1 MASADRTFL
10 KVFEADSMR
19 HGGAAESADPV
30 PPVPQVILAAEIL
43 RESAAGNRDIQGL
56 LPEPSMAPEQRK
68 DERQDNTQKNRRD
81 YGEVKDRVL
90 AAVDKITRQPAQP
103 G

>member
-1 MASADRTFL
+1 MHVD
-10 KVFEADSMR
+10 
-19 HGGAAESADPV
+19 H
-30 PPVPQVILAAEIL
+30 
-43 RESAAGNRDIQGL
+43 AGFSFGKNRDVHGL

-90 AAVDKITRQPAQP
+90 AAVDKVTRQTAQP
-103 G
+103 R